1 MTRTSALVALAFVAV
16 RSVAIAG
23 MSMQGPDPVRSTEK
37 CRALGYRGDH
47 LAACVRAFRADYCGD
62 GTPHTVSGVLIDI
75 FDDSGTQHR
84 ASVQS
89 DVEAE
94 WTMHGAVCVS
104 ERTAARG
111 LRAGS
116 VRAACVT
123 SLPRC
128 TDPVRTRGLVTTA
141 IPR

>member
-1 MTRTSALVALAFVAV
+1 MHKTSATISLAVLAV
-16 RSVAIAG
+16 SSLAVAG
-23 MSMQGPDPVRSTEK
+23 MTMQGPDPARSEAK
-37 CRALGYRGDH
+37 CRVLGYRGDH

-62 GTPHTVSGVLIDI
+62 GTAHTMSGVLIDV
-75 FDDSGTQHR
+75 FDDSGVQHR
-84 ASVQS
+84 TSVSS
-89 DVEAE
+89 DIEAE
-94 WTMHGAVCVS
+94 WGLHGAVCVS
-104 ERTAARG
+104 ERTAGRG

-128 TDPVRTRGLVTTA
+128 VDPVHTRGLVTTA

>member
-1 MTRTSALVALAFVAV
+1 MIKTIALIFLVALSV
-16 RSVAIAG
+16 RSLAVAG
-23 MSMQGPDPVRSTEK
+23 MSMQGPDPARSEAK
-37 CRALGYRGDH
+37 CRALGYRADH
-47 LAACVRAFRADYCGD
+47 LAACVRAFRADFCGD
-62 GTPHTVSGVLIDI
+62 GTAHTVSGILIDV
-75 FDDSGTQHR
+75 FDDTGTQHR
-84 ASVQS
+84 TSLPS

-94 WTMHGAVCVS
+94 WSALGAVCVS

-128 TDPVRTRGLVTTA
+128 ADPVRTRGLVTTA